1 MYLLDTDTCIEFLR
15 GNLAFGRTALEQSDS
30 RLFGIPAIVR
40 AELLLGAAKSNR
52 AQENRLIV
60 ESFLL
65 PFETIPFD
73 GSCAE
78 AYARIRAD
86 LESSGR
92 CIGPNDLFIAA
103 TAVARSAVLVTNNVR
118 ELSRVEGLSLESWAG
133 TEL

>member
-15 GNLAFGRTALEQSDS
+15 GNLVFGRNMFEQSDP

-52 AQENRLIV
+52 ARENRLIV

-73 GSCAE
+73 GNCAK

-92 CIGPNDLFIAA
+92 RIGPNDLFIAA

-118 ELSRVEGLSLESWAG
+118 EFSRVEGLSVESWAEA
-133 TEL
+133 EL

>member
-15 GNLAFGRTALEQSDS
+15 GNLAFGRTALEQSDP

-65 PFETIPFD
+65 PFD
-73 GSCAE
+73 A
-78 AYARIRAD
+78 
-86 LESSGR
+86 
-92 CIGPNDLFIAA
+92 
-103 TAVARSAVLVTNNVR
+103 
-118 ELSRVEGLSLESWAG
+118 
-133 TEL
+133 